1 MFFMFG
7 FQFVVLIVG
16 LGLGTSTLGL
26 ELGNHFGWAYY
37 CEEPNAKKKN
47 PRGGRVKNEKQALLT
62 ETSRIKK
69 KTQEEKIPQK
79 TK

>member
-1 MFFMFG
+1 MFG

-37 CEEPNAKKKN
+37 CEEPNAKKKK
-47 PRGGRVKNEKQALLT
+47 PEGRQDKERKASFIN
-62 ETSRIKK
+62 
-69 KTQEEKIPQK
+69 
-79 TK
+79 